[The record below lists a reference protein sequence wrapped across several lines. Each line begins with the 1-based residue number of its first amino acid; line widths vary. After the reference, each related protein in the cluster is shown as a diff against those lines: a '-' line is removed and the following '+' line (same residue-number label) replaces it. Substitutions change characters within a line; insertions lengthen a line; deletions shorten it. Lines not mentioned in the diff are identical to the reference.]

1 MAPLQQTGIA
11 AAKAETVP
19 ENGTITI
26 PVFEEVARVTT
37 RAVTTADV
45 RVHITVSERDET
57 VEALL
62 LRQDVTVERVAFGV
76 QVEAPPPVRHEGDT
90 IVVPV
95 IEERM
100 VVVKRLF
107 LTEELRIRIG
117 ETRQP
122 TAQAVRLRREHAE
135 IVRDDLGKPNDNAGE
150 LP

>member
-100 VVVKRLF
+100 VVEKRLF

-117 ETRQP
+117 EARQP